1 MKTVAGVVGL
11 LVFCAGCVSETGVNY
26 EETVDLHYSVDTLD
40 VTPLFSV
47 KKPKLSIVD
56 QGRDAIVGRW
66 RFRLNKDYIIF
77 KDRDTLRKNGDGGKS
92 SQWEIYEYEFGVD
105 GTYRMR
111 GVAKDGKSKLVNVG
125 EDGKWT
131 YIQGVLHLQSEW
143 FLSSGLFPFSEPKR
157 TEWKAKNVDYHVTW
171 NSEREFT
178 LEFECQ
184 DAKRLPICDYVVTS
198 VGLGM
203 KGSCGDPLFDRM
215 PVPAQNGHYDENGC
229 FYFQGRC
236 CFGEVSVVVGPV
248 QCKRVG
254 K

>member
-11 LVFCAGCVSETGVNY
+11 LVFCVVCVSETRVN
-26 EETVDLHYSVDTLD
+26 
-40 VTPLFSV
+40 
-47 KKPKLSIVD
+47 
-56 QGRDAIVGRW
+56 
-66 RFRLNKDYIIF
+66 
-77 KDRDTLRKNGDGGKS
+77 
-92 SQWEIYEYEFGVD
+92 
-105 GTYRMR
+105 
-111 GVAKDGKSKLVNVG
+111 
-125 EDGKWT
+125 
-131 YIQGVLHLQSEW
+131 
-143 FLSSGLFPFSEPKR
+143 
-157 TEWKAKNVDYHVTW
+157 
-171 NSEREFT
+171 REFT